1 VEKHVEEKSVEVKRI
16 HNNEQYE
23 TSAADCITIFSR
35 LWHISCNLFVSN
47 QWLHSRYTIVR
58 VASISNYSF
67 LNIQFIRQNFYYYLA
82 SLQILYRMQF
92 FQASLIEMSNQS
104 LFVCASSG
112 QLINKTRHNQS
123 RPFLTFYFISHVI
136 EEYCFAKHRKIIILS
151 DLYSLLGYQLQVYRL
166 HRLFPCCT
174 LAFKFLQ
181 KGEQN

>member
-1 VEKHVEEKSVEVKRI
+1 MEKHVEEKSVEVKRI

-23 TSAADCITIFSR
+23 TSADYPFFSVVKYFVQSFCAKSIIIFS
-35 LWHISCNLFVSN
+35 L
-47 QWLHSRYTIVR
+47 YYIVR